1 MLTCFWRSQ
10 ETNTSEAFHIQCT
23 MTLVFDKI
31 RFSSITSNV
40 FASKF
45 KKVFFPIPGYVKR
58 GELGGRG
65 GQQTNDTAGEKNWNG
80 ESDINFR
87 AMTKWS
93 CALNLL
99 DSCPT
104 PFPLWVAV
112 WRLTAGLS
120 KRPPPYSPCFQRPFP
135 LNHFILHN
143 NSERQYYHIR
153 HCDWEH

>member
-10 ETNTSEAFHIQCT
+10 ETISHTVHNDTCFWQNTFFINNIKCVRKQVQE
-23 MTLVFDKI
+23 VF
-31 RFSSITSNV
+31 V
-40 FASKF
+40 
-45 KKVFFPIPGYVKR
+45 PIPGYVKR
-58 GELGGRG
+58 GELGERG
-65 GQQTNDTAGEKNWNG
+65 GQQTSDTAGEKKWNG

-93 CALNLL
+93 CALKLL

-120 KRPPPYSPCFQRPFP
+120 KRPPSYSPCFQRPFP
-135 LNHFILHN
+135 PNHFSLHN